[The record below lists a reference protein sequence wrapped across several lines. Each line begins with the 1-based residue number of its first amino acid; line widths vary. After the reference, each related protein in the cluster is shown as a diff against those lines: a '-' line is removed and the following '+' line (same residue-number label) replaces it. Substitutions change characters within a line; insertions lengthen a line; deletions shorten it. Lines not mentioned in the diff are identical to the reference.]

1 MVTNHV
7 CVQLLLFII
16 ICILWSASV
25 SLLQMF
31 KKEMYQLRKLVEA
44 MPFRLKEEIDIARN
58 TVTEIGTSKMSD
70 MSGKSDG

>member
-1 MVTNHV
+1 
-7 CVQLLLFII
+7 
-16 ICILWSASV
+16 
-25 SLLQMF
+25 MF

>member
-1 MVTNHV
+1 MCTASPVVN
-7 CVQLLLFII
+7 LFII